1 MQLTRLEVKDLRI
14 LRTVALRPHPILN
27 VIAGGNAAGKTS
39 LLEAI
44 HVLGTGR
51 SFRSRDVEPL
61 VRWESTELSVFG
73 EVLDPDG
80 SLRRIGVVK
89 GGRDPRIRVDGQDV
103 SGAAV
108 VARLMPVAV
117 FAPNSLEIV
126 EGSPGERRSLMD
138 WALFHVEPEYG
149 PSILRCRRSLRQRN
163 AALRFPG
170 TNRRAAAVW
179 EHEICE
185 ESDRIDSWRT
195 TYAQEVLPFVRESL
209 ARLTAIPLEILY
221 RRGWPAGESIAR
233 TLERTW
239 AGDVARGW
247 TTHGPHVADLALQ
260 VAAHPAR
267 ETLSRGE
274 KKALAAA
281 LVLGHVAYVRCKC
294 NRRPV
299 LLADD
304 FPSELDARARQ
315 WFLEGIRTSGCQT
328 FLTVLEP
335 SAVSLPSPLEYGM
348 FHVEQGRLTELL

>member
-1 MQLTRLEVKDLRI
+1 MQLTRLEVRDLRI
-14 LRTVALRPHPILN
+14 LRSVALRPHPILN
-27 VIAGGNAAGKTS
+27 VIAGRNAAGKTS
-39 LLEAI
+39 ILEAI

-61 VRWESTELSVFG
+61 VRRESTELSVYG
-73 EVLDPDG
+73 EVLDPAG
-80 SLRRIGVVK
+80 TLRRIGVVK
-89 GGRDPRIRVDGQDV
+89 GGPDPRLRVDGQDV
-103 SGAAV
+103 SGVAV

-126 EGSPGERRSLMD
+126 EGSPSERRSLMD

-163 AALRFPG
+163 AALRSPG
-170 TNRRAAAVW
+170 TNRRAAEVW
-179 EHEICE
+179 ERELCE

-195 TYAQEVLPFVRESL
+195 RYAQEVLPFVRESL
-209 ARLTAIPLEILY
+209 ARLTSIPLEILY
-221 RRGWPAGESIAR
+221 RRGWPAGESIGH

-239 AGDVARGW
+239 FTDAARGW
-247 TTHGPHVADLALQ
+247 TTHGPHIADLALQ
-260 VAAHPAR
+260 VAARPAR

-281 LVLGHVAYVRCKC
+281 LVLGHVEYVQCRC

-304 FPSELDARARQ
+304 FPSELDALARQ
-315 WFLEGIRTSGCQT
+315 WFFEGIRATGCQT
-328 FLTVLEP
+328 FLSVLEP
-335 SAVSLPSPLEYGM
+335 SAVPLPSASEYGM
-348 FHVEQGRLTELL
+348 FHVEQGHLTELI